1 MLTTVSADSSS
12 RHLILD
18 EGNAHFKESAMRVLM
33 SSLFFAMMLAGCQS
47 TGHDRAE
54 LVRICADPASRLP
67 TPGNLYYDECQ
78 ALYPSSPAQLRKYY
92 QQNAPVY

>member
-1 MLTTVSADSSS
+1 
-12 RHLILD
+12 
-18 EGNAHFKESAMRVLM
+18 
-33 SSLFFAMMLAGCQS
+33 
-47 TGHDRAE
+47 E

>member
-1 MLTTVSADSSS
+1 MRML
-12 RHLILD
+12 LP
-18 EGNAHFKESAMRVLM
+18 
-33 SSLFFAMMLAGCQS
+33 LFLFALTLAGCQS
-47 TGHDRAE
+47 TSHDRAE

-92 QQNAPVY
+92 QQNAPTY